1 MVSLCV
7 CAVGSWV
14 LDVLDPCWEAQAFMK
29 RRKGE
34 GRCQGRFEH
43 AEAWAGMDSW
53 CYSSSATGHCGHRG
67 LGRCAKGKVTMQ
79 NLGFLGDDQAAPSG
93 I

>member
-7 CAVGSWV
+7 HAVGSWM
-14 LDVLDPCWEAQAFMK
+14 LDVLDPHWEAQILMK
-29 RRKGE
+29 RRKDE

-43 AEAWAGMDSW
+43 AKAWAGMDSW
-53 CYSSSATGHCGHRG
+53 YYRSPATGHCG
-67 LGRCAKGKVTMQ
+67 RCAKGNVTMQ
-79 NLGFLGDDQAAPSG
+79 SLGFLGDDQAAPPG